1 VVTRPEFTSATSD
14 DGRVTALYHELFQ
27 RDPRSVE
34 VQLAS
39 DFFKAHNFYDPNLN
53 RGAKPTG
60 KTGDKK
66 DPNDMAMMMGN
77 ANDSIKNA
85 GDAVDRRPLT
95 LWEEYA
101 QALLFTNEIAY
112 VN

>member
-1 VVTRPEFTSATSD
+1 
-14 DGRVTALYHELFQ
+14 
-27 RDPRSVE
+27 
-34 VQLAS
+34 
-39 DFFKAHNFYDPNLN
+39 
-53 RGAKPTG
+53 
-60 KTGDKK
+60 
-66 DPNDMAMMMGN
+66 MAMMMGN